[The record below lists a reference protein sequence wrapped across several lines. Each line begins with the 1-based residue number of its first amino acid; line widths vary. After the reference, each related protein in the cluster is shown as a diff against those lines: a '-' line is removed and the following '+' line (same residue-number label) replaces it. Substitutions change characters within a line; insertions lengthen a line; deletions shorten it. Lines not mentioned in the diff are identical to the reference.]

1 MINVTA
7 SSGRSF
13 LIKYTLLIAAEQH
26 LEEGFTN
33 DQFNSYMLQKN
44 PQMFMFYNW

>member
-13 LIKYTLLIAAEQH
+13 LIKYTLLIAEQH
-26 LEEGFTN
+26 LKEGFTN
-33 DQFNSYMLQKN
+33 DQFNSYMLKSV
-44 PQMFMFYNW
+44 FMFYNW